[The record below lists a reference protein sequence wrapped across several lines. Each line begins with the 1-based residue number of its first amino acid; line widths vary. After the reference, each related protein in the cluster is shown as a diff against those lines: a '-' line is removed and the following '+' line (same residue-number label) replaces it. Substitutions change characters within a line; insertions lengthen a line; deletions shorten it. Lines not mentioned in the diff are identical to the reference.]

1 VTPWRRRLVALA
13 VAGAAGGGALA
24 LATGAPDPE
33 RVAVVPEG
41 GSGFRPEPSRKSG
54 PAGPRTPKE
63 RAQQR
68 RADAKLPVPLA
79 RAAARLFLVGFSGTT
94 PDAPFFERLKEREW
108 GAVLVDRANV
118 VDAAQLTVL
127 TAQIDLVARDARRLP
142 PLVAAAQLGG
152 REVAVKDI
160 GPARQASIESTDAAR
175 REARRAGRSLLR
187 LGFDMVLAPSAD
199 LSATGGPWEQ
209 RGFSDEPAQAARLA
223 AAAVS
228 GWRGA
233 RIAPVVGHFPGEGTA
248 SQDPELGVATVGL
261 SREKLRERDQ
271 KPFRAVQRR
280 APAIQLSGALY
291 ADFDG
296 ATPATLTPAVVQTL
310 RRQGF
315 RGAIVSSNL
324 TAATQA
330 TGEGVGAAAVAA
342 LKAGCDVLYVP
353 GDQRDQEEA
362 YRAVV
367 RAVRIGTIPT
377 ARVRQALDRIDRLR
391 RAAG

>member
-1 VTPWRRRLVALA
+1 
-13 VAGAAGGGALA
+13 VAGAAGGGGLA
-24 LATGAPDPE
+24 LVTGSPE
-33 RVAVVPEG
+33 AGRVSVVPEG
-41 GSGFRPEPSRKSG
+41 GSGFRPEPSRSSG
-54 PAGPRTPKE
+54 PAEPRTAKE

-68 RADAKLPVPLA
+68 RADAGLPVPLA
-79 RAAARLFLVGFSGTT
+79 RAAARLFLVGFSGTDPT
-94 PDAPFFERLKEREW
+94 APFFERLKEREW
-108 GAVLVDRANV
+108 GAVIIDRANV
-118 VDAAQLTVL
+118 VDAAQLTAL
-127 TAQIDLVARDARRLP
+127 TGQLDLVAREARRLP

-152 REVAVKDI
+152 LEVAVKDI
-160 GPARQASIESTDAAR
+160 GPARQASIDSAASA
-175 REARRAGRSLLR
+175 REQAGRAGRSLLR

-199 LSATGGPWEQ
+199 LSAAGGPWEQ
-209 RGFSDEPAQAARLA
+209 RSFSDDPVKAARLT

-261 SREKLRERDQ
+261 SREELRERDQ
-271 KPFRAVQRR
+271 KPFRAIQRR

-296 ATPATLTPAVVQTL
+296 VTPASLDPDVVKAL
-310 RRQGF
+310 RSQGF

-324 TAATQA
+324 TAATLA

-362 YRAVV
+362 YRSVV